1 MAQRHELTDEQWMA
15 VEQLVAIEPAKT
27 GRPRRE
33 AREMLNGVLWILR
46 TGAPWR
52 DLPDRFGPWQ
62 TVYEYFGLW
71 RSNGTYDRIL
81 EALQVRLDSE
91 GKIDW
96 ELFCIDG
103 SNVRAS
109 RSAAGAT
116 KKVSTPTQK
125 SRRTTRWVAREAG
138 TAPSSTWWLTVK
150 GFPSSPS

>member
-1 MAQRHELTDEQWMA
+1 MAKRHELTDEQWT
-15 VEQLVAIEPAKT
+15 LVGHLVVIEPAAT
-27 GRPRRE
+27 GRPRRS

-52 DLPDRFGPWQ
+52 DLPERFGPWQ
-62 TVYEYFGLW
+62 TVYEYLVLW

-81 EALQVRLDSE
+81 EALQVRLDRD

-109 RSAAGAT
+109 RSAAGAS
-116 KKVSTPTQK
+116 KKVPASTPK
-125 SRRTTRWVAREAG
+125 NRRTTRWVAREAD
-138 TAPSSTWWLTVK
+138 TAPSSTWLLTVRD
-150 GFPSSPS
+150 FPLSPR